1 MTAPAE
7 CVLSPFL
14 FDASNFDS
22 HVRYLIA
29 LTSSAPVAQMT
40 SIFHESPLAIK
51 SLSLRHSPQRLLVN
65 ETKAKG
71 LRLADLMNRN
81 HCCCLICCSHQ
92 LEGHSAWVMD
102 ILKNIQEHLRV
113 LKREQSL
120 GK

>member
-7 CVLSPFL
+7 CVLSLFL

-29 LTSSAPVAQMT
+29 LTTSAPAAQMP
-40 SIFHESPLAIK
+40 SIFHESPLAIN
-51 SLSLRHSPQRLLVN
+51 LSHCAISPQRLLVN

-71 LRLADLMNRN
+71 LRMADLMNRN

-113 LKREQSL
+113 LKREHSL
-120 GK
+120 AK

>member
-81 HCCCLICCSHQ
+81 HCCCLIRAPTSTEARTILREMTS
-92 LEGHSAWVMD
+92 LETSARP
-102 ILKNIQEHLRV
+102 IAA
-113 LKREQSL
+113 S
-120 GK
+120 